1 MNKTVSSAGRYFYL
15 DSGNAGDGTALRV
28 HWGLFTLA
36 ARADN
41 DDEAQTIRVRDHF
54 SNEGYVLN
62 STLFYYLDNGGQH
75 SEAYWGARFWVP
87 MTDLF
92 PPEVQVQ

>member
-1 MNKTVSSAGRYFYL
+1 
-15 DSGNAGDGTALRV
+15 
-28 HWGLFTLA
+28 
-36 ARADN
+36 
-41 DDEAQTIRVRDHF
+41 VRDHF
-54 SNEGYVLN
+54 SNKGYVLN

-92 PPEVQVQ
+92 PPEVEVQ